1 MEIVQYIRWTEPGER
16 ERLQSN
22 AAMQWR
28 DGIQKESSF

>member
-1 MEIVQYIRWTEPGER
+1 MFAGLNQESEKTTR
-16 ERLQSN
+16 SN